1 MALVKGPEEGKG
13 VQLNLE
19 AWWKTPWERLWQD
32 SFYFFSEATCV
43 ECGKAGWKR
52 SPEGPQ

>member
-19 AWWKTPWERLWQD
+19 AWWEDALGEAVAR
-32 SFYFFSEATCV
+32 FFLFFF
-43 ECGKAGWKR
+43 
-52 SPEGPQ
+52 

>member
-19 AWWKTPWERLWQD
+19 AWWEDALGEAVARFFL
-32 SFYFFSEATCV
+32 FFSEATCV

-52 SPEGPQ
+52 SREGPQ